1 MPEEAPRVRHYGTP
15 AVTVRRAL
23 KMDDQ
28 IARIL
33 SLLSH
38 ELRSPLGVIRG
49 YLGLLN
55 QSGDTLSILHR
66 DAVKAALR
74 ASDRAAEIL
83 TQASTLAQLQR
94 SRDSIRLEPVAVDAL
109 FASAIEAVQRPAG
122 RAVQIE
128 RGPIPPG
135 LIRADAARLRDALT
149 AIAAAV
155 VRAQTRSDRILVT
168 ADLHERHNLP
178 GVTLRIVSA
187 AAGSSLTEAPVDLSR
202 GGLGLDLPI
211 ADFVIAAHGGHLTE
225 LRDGDRAAGMVVWVP
240 LTVTKSD

>member
-1 MPEEAPRVRHYGTP
+1 MTN
-15 AVTVRRAL
+15 
-23 KMDDQ
+23 DQ
-28 IARIL
+28 VARIL

-55 QSGDTLSILHR
+55 QSGEALSTLHR

-94 SRDSIRLEPVAVDAL
+94 SRDSIRLEPVAAVAL
-109 FASAIEAVQRPAG
+109 VTSAIEAVTLPAD
-122 RAVQIE
+122 RRVQIE
-128 RGPIPPG
+128 HGSIPPG
-135 LIRADAARLRDALT
+135 LVRADAARLRDALT
-149 AIAAAV
+149 SIAAAV
-155 VRAQTRSDRILVT
+155 VRAQTRSNRIMVT
-168 ADLHERHNLP
+168 ADLHERANSP
-178 GVTLRIVSA
+178 GVRLRIVSA
-187 AAGSSLTEAPVDLSR
+187 AAGSSLTDAPVDLSR

-225 LRDGDRAAGMVVWVP
+225 LRDGDHAAGMVVWLP
-240 LTVTKSD
+240 LTVPKSD